1 MTLQRITIFG
11 AGNIGS
17 ALAILLSNAGRFDL
31 TVCDVS
37 EDALEPLRAQ
47 SRPLR
52 LLRLPRGEEH
62 QALMPGCDLVIAA
75 VPDQALPMVA
85 SAALKAGCHYLD
97 FVSSPEP
104 LKPILG
110 DLARFRAI
118 LPASGVSPGL
128 VGTLAASL
136 LQGFAP
142 VGDLIIRVGAIPR
155 YPTNRLGYGQIWNV
169 DSLIEEYTRPSAA
182 IRDSQRVNVNPL
194 EDYERLTVD
203 GMALEAFT
211 TAGGMCDL
219 DVFAPFAPR
228 NVTVK
233 TLRYPGH
240 LDYMRFL
247 LDDLGL
253 RHRRDMLRS
262 LLMNGLPVIEDDML
276 HVLLTARGTRGRMPS
291 ERTQRYRFAPNPSVG
306 PFNALTSV
314 ATGYAASLI
323 CMLAD
328 GHLPRTGV
336 IAPSMV
342 DASAILASPFIAPL
356 LEA

>member
-1 MTLQRITIFG
+1 MTLKRITIFG

-17 ALAILLSNAGRFDL
+17 ALATLLARTGRFEL

-37 EDALEPLRAQ
+37 EDALEPLRAH
-47 SRPLR
+47 SPAVR

-62 QALMPGCDLVIAA
+62 QALAPGCDLVIGA

-85 SAALKAGCHYLD
+85 SAALKACCHYLD
-97 FVSSPEP
+97 FVSTPDP
-104 LKPILG
+104 LKPILA
-110 DLARFRAI
+110 DLARTRTV
-118 LPASGVSPGL
+118 LPASGVSPGF
-128 VGTLAASL
+128 VGALAASL
-136 LQGFAP
+136 LQGFSP

-169 DSLIEEYTRPSAA
+169 DGLIEEYTRPSAA
-182 IRDSQRVNVNPL
+182 IRDSQRVNVSPL

-211 TAGGMCDL
+211 TSGGMCDL

-233 TLRYPGH
+233 TIRYPGH

-262 LLMNGLPVIEDDML
+262 LLMNGLPVIEDDVL
-276 HVLLTARGTRGRMPS
+276 HVLLTARGTRGRQPS
-291 ERTQRYRFAPNPSVG
+291 ERTLRYSFAPNPDVG
-306 PFNALTSV
+306 PFNALTSL
-314 ATGYAASLI
+314 ATGYATSLI
-323 CMLAD
+323 CALAD
-328 GHLPRTGV
+328 GLLPAAG
-336 IAPSMV
+336 MV
-342 DASAILASPFIAPL
+342 TPQMLDAGTLLASPFIAPL